1 MSEITKEQYLQKKQ
15 AQIAS
20 NPNRWNPYFQQASMK
35 VPEERALI
43 RFIPHANLTEE
54 DLEELRELE
63 TGKEK
68 YIPKEQMERLV
79 FLEIAKPL
87 SYSGIKDVFR
97 SVGHFTYRLIEGGKR
112 PDGWYPLS
120 DNFFKRR

>member
-1 MSEITKEQYLQKKQ
+1 MGKDIQAEIEKFRKIEGGVGILEQAILSKG
-15 AQIAS
+15 A
-20 NPNRWNPYFQQASMK
+20 
-35 VPEERALI
+35 E
-43 RFIPHANLTEE
+43 NLTEE

-112 PDGWYPLS
+112 PGGWYPLS